1 MLPFFNLFPPSA
13 AYIRQWFRSA
23 LVQIMAWR
31 LFGAKPLSK
40 PILSQLGTK
49 FSEISYNSF
58 RSRKCIWIC
67 TQQNLGQELGHQQTQ
82 CWTQSYHI
90 KAENDG
96 HHFPEDI
103 FRCIFLKENEWI
115 SIKIPLKLVPKGP
128 INNIPSLVQIMAWRW
143 PGNKPLS
150 EPMMVSLLMHIC
162 VTWPQ
167 WLTRLSLK
175 VLYFIMANDI
185 S

>member
-1 MLPFFNLFPPSA
+1 MS
-13 AYIRQWFRSA
+13 
-23 LVQIMAWR
+23 
-31 LFGAKPLSK
+31 
-40 PILSQLGTK
+40 LSQLGTK

-115 SIKIPLKLVPKGP
+115 SIKISLKLVPKGS

-185 S
+185 SWYIAALQHPIIRNIDGSVHFYQLLTTYVQQCMNYDPFLP